1 MDGICND
8 FDGIFCAW
16 FPIGSPRS
24 FDMQPQIK
32 GRDRLAVL
40 GRLDLYK
47 RRKLRGE
54 RDLAWAWEGRPDVVG
69 KNLFENYYLI
79 DIVFSTPPRMLLEGY
94 NQVIL

>member
-32 GRDRLAVL
+32 GRDRPAVL

-54 RDLAWAWEGRPDVVG
+54 RDLA
-69 KNLFENYYLI
+69 
-79 DIVFSTPPRMLLEGY
+79 
-94 NQVIL
+94 